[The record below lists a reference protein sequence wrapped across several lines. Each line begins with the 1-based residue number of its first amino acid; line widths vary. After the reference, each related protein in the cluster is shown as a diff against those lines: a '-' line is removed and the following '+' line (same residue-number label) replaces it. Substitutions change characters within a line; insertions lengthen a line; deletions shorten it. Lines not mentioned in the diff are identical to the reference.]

1 MSRFDSDAMNSREQ
15 SDMPPAPSYPSPN
28 AAQMG
33 QGAMQYYTNRQLTA
47 DELLSA
53 ELSRETSGP
62 GLADG
67 SSNGVHHGVLAANSG
82 GNPSEMGRPSTPDQ
96 HQQQHMLQ
104 FTPGQQ
110 VGADPNHDLSYGD
123 QSARRK
129 RSKISRA
136 CDECRRK
143 KVSHCFCPVVRR
155 DAGLNANS
163 YRLYPGPLRREYR
176 VRSRNMLQLP
186 STGCCLPVQSRPYET
201 RSQQRV
207 RQSIEFHDVTRDEFS
222 SDLYGIIAISR
233 NSLNDCIPWR
243 IKCSLPWSIRT
254 CSTSP

>member
-1 MSRFDSDAMNSREQ
+1 MNSREH
-15 SDMPPAPSYPSPN
+15 SDMPPTASYPSPN

-33 QGAMQYYTNRQLTA
+33 QGAMQYYANRQLTA

-67 SSNGVHHGVLAANSG
+67 SSNGVHHGQSMVLGSSNPG
-82 GNPSEMGRPSTPDQ
+82 GGDMGRPSSPDQ

-104 FTPGQQ
+104 FTPSQQ
-110 VGADPNHDLSYGD
+110 VGVDPNHDLSYGD

-143 KVSHCFCPVVRR
+143 KVLFI
-155 DAGLNANS
+155 
-163 YRLYPGPLRREYR
+163 Y
-176 VRSRNMLQLP
+176 
-186 STGCCLPVQSRPYET
+186 CLPPDATFVFDNLTACFLRFAVMQALNLAWKHAPTVVDLGLS
-201 RSQQRV
+201 V
-207 RQSIEFHDVTRDEFS
+207 S
-222 SDLYGIIAISR
+222 SVV
-233 NSLNDCIPWR
+233 CP
-243 IKCSLPWSIRT
+243 
-254 CSTSP
+254 

>member
-1 MSRFDSDAMNSREQ
+1 
-15 SDMPPAPSYPSPN
+15 MPPTASYPSPN

-33 QGAMQYYTNRQLTA
+33 QGAMQYYANRQLTA

-67 SSNGVHHGVLAANSG
+67 SSNGVHHGQSMVLGSSNPG
-82 GNPSEMGRPSTPDQ
+82 GGDMGRPSSPDQ

-104 FTPGQQ
+104 FTPSQQ
-110 VGADPNHDLSYGD
+110 VGVDPNHDLSYGD

-143 KVSHCFCPVVRR
+143 KVR
-155 DAGLNANS
+155 
-163 YRLYPGPLRREYR
+163 
-176 VRSRNMLQLP
+176 
-186 STGCCLPVQSRPYET
+186 
-201 RSQQRV
+201 
-207 RQSIEFHDVTRDEFS
+207 
-222 SDLYGIIAISR
+222 
-233 NSLNDCIPWR
+233 
-243 IKCSLPWSIRT
+243 
-254 CSTSP
+254 STSPFASRRDIVFDDLTACFPRFAVMQALNLAWKPARTVADLGLFVSLVASP

>member
-1 MSRFDSDAMNSREQ
+1 MVFIARIILVMSRFDSDAMNSRDQ

-33 QGAMQYYTNRQLTA
+33 QGAMQYYTNRQLTT

-53 ELSRETSGP
+53 ELSLETSGP

-67 SSNGVHHGVLAANSG
+67 SSNGVHHGQSMVLGTSNAG
-82 GNPSEMGRPSTPDQ
+82 GPEMGRPSSPDQ
-96 HQQQHMLQ
+96 HQHQHMLQ

-143 KVSHCFCPVVRR
+143 KVFCCFFVCYSTRFQVR
-155 DAGLNANS
+155 N
-163 YRLYPGPLRREYR
+163 
-176 VRSRNMLQLP
+176 
-186 STGCCLPVQSRPYET
+186 
-201 RSQQRV
+201 
-207 RQSIEFHDVTRDEFS
+207 
-222 SDLYGIIAISR
+222 
-233 NSLNDCIPWR
+233 
-243 IKCSLPWSIRT
+243 
-254 CSTSP
+254 